1 MKIAYINADPDVPM
15 FGSQGCSV
23 HVQEVLLAMLKRGAE
38 VHVFATRL
46 GNDITHDVAA
56 LQIHPL
62 PRLAHKDVT
71 SKEGSALAMN
81 DTLRT
86 ALNRETEK
94 GSFDLVYERYSLW
107 SFAGME
113 FAS

>member
-1 MKIAYINADPDVPM
+1 MLVLMNRTAQVRFGQMKIAYINADPDVPM

-46 GNDITHDVAA
+46 GDDITHDVAA

-62 PRLAHKDVT
+62 PRMASKDST
-71 SKEGSALAMN
+71 SKEQIALAMN
-81 DTLRT
+81 DTLRG
-86 ALNRETEK
+86 ALN
-94 GSFDLVYERYSLW
+94 
-107 SFAGME
+107 
-113 FAS
+113 